1 MKLAQFISIISHPM
15 FMPCYA
21 FGLLFY
27 ANPYINLMVPES
39 SKQISFVIL
48 ALFSIV
54 LPIITALIL
63 KQFKM
68 IDSLYMKSAQ
78 ERRWPF
84 MFTLIWYY
92 MALQLLSKMHLPES
106 FDLLM
111 IGAIS
116 AIGLAL
122 IITLRWKISIH
133 MLGIGGLVGAILGV
147 SQRFQYNHSLLI
159 IVLIIWAGV
168 IGYARLKTISHNYRQ
183 VYVGFLLGA
192 LIEWFSVMYF

>member
-1 MKLAQFISIISHPM
+1 
-15 FMPCYA
+15 MPCYA